1 MKKHLSLKILSIAF
15 GFLILVSCSNSD
27 LDKAEE
33 ANGSLFTL
41 LYPTKTNINF
51 QNSLTEGLNTN
62 ILMYEYFYNG
72 AGVAAGDF
80 NGDDLDDLYFTANLT
95 ENKLYLN
102 NGDFNFQDITKISG
116 AGGRP
121 GPWKTGVSVVDIN
134 ADGKLDIYLC
144 YSGTLPAHKRVNQL
158 FVNQGNTEAGVPQF
172 KDEAA
177 KYGLDSPG
185 FSNQAYFFDADLDG
199 DLDVL
204 LLNHNP
210 KNLPILNEASTA
222 EFMKTDDPEK
232 GLRFYQN
239 DNGYYTD
246 KTTSSGINGSA
257 LSYGLGLGISDF
269 NDDGWPDFYVSND
282 YSVPDYIYINQRNGK
297 FKNEIDESIGHTS
310 QFSMGND
317 VADINNDGQVDIFTL
332 DMLPEDNRRQ
342 KLLLAP
348 DNFNK
353 FDLNVRS
360 GFHYQYMRNMLQ
372 LNNGNGT
379 FSEIGQLS
387 GVSNTDWSWS
397 ALLADYD
404 NDGWK
409 DLFVSNG
416 YFRDFTNLDFIKY
429 MDDFVK
435 EKGRLQRD
443 DVLEIISHMPSS
455 NVGNYIF
462 KNQNGGGF
470 QNKTKDWG
478 LGEASNSNGA
488 TYADL
493 DNDGDLDLV
502 VNNINK
508 AAFVF
513 RNDSENNYLKI
524 KLEGSDKN
532 PLGIGAKL
540 TFESGDEVM
549 TLEQNLGRGYLSSVS
564 PVLNL
569 GLGKKQS
576 IGKLTIKWPTGK
588 VQILTDV
595 KANQTLILNVQD
607 AIDDS
612 KSLRSNITLF
622 EEVKSPIPY
631 QHKKTKYRDF
641 DRQPLLIHEQSF
653 TGPCM
658 LKGDLNKDGLEDVF
672 IGGALGE
679 NAVVFLQNGGG
690 GFKKNIL
697 PNPANGKKGEDIDVA
712 FLDINSD
719 GFLDIL
725 VAAGGYHQLKADDES
740 LADRFYLNDGSG
752 KFGLSNNV
760 TFKNNSTSCL
770 AVNDING
777 DGLDDVFVGG
787 GVLPGRYPE
796 HIKSHFLINNGKGGF
811 KEIKEALFDDLGLV
825 KTAKWVDLDAD
836 GSQEL
841 VLAGEW
847 MSIKIFKNQKGKL
860 TDVSELFLDR
870 AYLGWW
876 NTLEVKDLNG
886 DGKPDL
892 ILGNEGLNTQFQ
904 ATGKEPLE
912 LYSKDFDNNGIVD
925 PLFCFYIQGKSYP
938 YITRD
943 ELLSQL
949 PKFRPEFTTYQ
960 SFSEVGLDKL
970 FPASE
975 LKTADYFKADYMSTT
990 LLLSQPDNK
999 YKVAELPREAQ
1010 YTPVFSINI
1019 EDFDKDGKEDILL
1032 LGNNTHSK
1040 LRLGKSD
1047 ANYGLLLKGDGKGGF
1062 ETVSQSAS
1070 GLKIRGDVRSSTYLN
1085 EILYVGLNGEG
1096 LKSFTL
1102 KN

>member
-1 MKKHLSLKILSIAF
+1 MKIFSILSILLLF
-15 GFLILVSCSNSD
+15 NISCSNSETKD
-27 LDKAEE
+27 E
-33 ANGSLFTL
+33 AQTPALFTL

-51 QNSLTEGLNTN
+51 QNTLKEGLNTN

-102 NGDFNFQDITKISG
+102 NGEFNFQDVTKISG
-116 AGGRP
+116 TAGRP
-121 GPWKTGVSVVDIN
+121 GPWKTGVTVVDIN

-144 YSGTLPAHKRVNQL
+144 YSGSLPPQKRVNQL
-158 FVNQGNTEAGVPQF
+158 FVNQGNTESGVPTF
-172 KDEAA
+172 KEEAT

-199 DLDVL
+199 DLDML

-232 GLRFYQN
+232 GLRFYEN
-239 DNGYYTD
+239 DNGFYTD
-246 KTTSSGINGSA
+246 RTVGSGINGSA

-269 NDDGWPDFYVSND
+269 NTDGWPDFYVSND
-282 YSVPDYIYINQRNGK
+282 YSVPDYIYINQKNGK
-297 FKNEIDESIGHTS
+297 FKNEINDAVGHTS

-317 VADINNDGQVDIFTL
+317 VADINNDGQIDVFTL

-360 GFHYQYMRNMLQ
+360 GFYYQYMRNMLQ

-379 FSEIGQLS
+379 FSEVGQLS
-387 GVSNTDWSWS
+387 GVSNTDWSWT

-409 DLFVSNG
+409 DLFVTNG
-416 YFRDFTNLDFIKY
+416 YFRDYTNLDFIKY

-462 KNQNGGGF
+462 KNHRGDTF

-488 TYADL
+488 VYADL

-513 RNDSENNYLKI
+513 RNETANNYLKV
-524 KLEGSDKN
+524 KLKGSEKN

-540 TFESGDEVM
+540 SFEIGAEIM
-549 TLEQNLGRGYLSSVS
+549 TLEQNLGRGYLSSIS

-569 GLGKKQS
+569 GLGKSKMVD
-576 IGKLTIKWPTGK
+576 KLTIKWGTGEIQ
-588 VQILTDV
+588 VLNNLE
-595 KANQTLILNVQD
+595 ANQTLSLNIVN
-607 AIDDS
+607 A
-612 KSLRSNITLF
+612 SLREEAFSKGFVVF
-622 EEVKSPIPY
+622 EEIPSPLNHKHKSI
-631 QHKKTKYRDF
+631 KYRDF

-653 TGPCM
+653 TGPVM
-658 LKGDLNKDGLEDVF
+658 KEFDIDKNGIQDIF
-672 IGGALGE
+672 IGGSLGE
-679 NAVVFLQNGGG
+679 HAVVFLQNKEGK
-690 GFKKNIL
+690 FEKKVL
-697 PNPANGKKGEDIDVA
+697 PEFVSGEDTDAAFFDANG
-712 FLDINSD
+712 D
-719 GFLDIL
+719 GFVDIL
-725 VAAGGYHQLKADDES
+725 VSRGGYHQLKADDKA
-740 LADRFYLNDGSG
+740 LADRLYLNDGKANFSIT
-752 KFGLSNNV
+752 KASFNN
-760 TFKNNSTSCL
+760 KSSSCL
-770 AVNDING
+770 AANDVNG
-777 DGLDDVFVGG
+777 DGITDVFVGG

-796 HIKSHFLINNGKGGF
+796 YTPSYFLISDGKGGF
-811 KEIKEALFDDLGLV
+811 KTLNDPLLANLGLV
-825 KTAKWVDLDAD
+825 KTAKWLDLDAD
-836 GSQEL
+836 GSDEL
-841 VLAGEW
+841 ILAGEW
-847 MSIKIFKNQKGKL
+847 MSIKMFKNSNGKL
-860 TDVSELFLDR
+860 SDVSDVFLDKT
-870 AYLGWW
+870 YKGWW
-876 NTLEVKDLNG
+876 NTFEAKDLNG

-892 ILGNEGLNTQFQ
+892 VFGNEGLNTQFR
-904 ATGKEPLE
+904 ASEEEPLE
-912 LYSKDFDNNGIVD
+912 LYSKDFDGNGIVD

-943 ELLSQL
+943 ELLNQL
-949 PKFRPEFTTYQ
+949 PKFRPNFTSYS
-960 SFSEVGLDKL
+960 SFSEVGMDKL

-975 LKTADYFKADYMSTT
+975 LKTANYFKAEHMSTT
-990 LLLSQPDNK
+990 LFLSQPDGK
-999 YKVAELPREAQ
+999 YKVAKLPKEAQ
-1010 YTPVFSINI
+1010 YAPIFSIGI
-1019 EDFDKDGKEDILL
+1019 EDFDGDGDNDLL
-1032 LGNNTHSK
+1032 LFGNNSHSK

-1047 ANYGLLLKGDGKGGF
+1047 ANYGLLLKGNGKGTFQTVPQAISGF
-1062 ETVSQSAS
+1062 NV
-1070 GLKIRGDVRSSTYLN
+1070 KGDVRTSVYSNGMLYL
-1085 EILYVGLNGEG
+1085 GLNGEG
-1096 LKSFTL
+1096 VKGFQLKD
-1102 KN
+1102 

>member
-1 MKKHLSLKILSIAF
+1 MKKHLCFKVLSLAF
-15 GFLILVSCSNSD
+15 GFLILTSCSNSD
-27 LDKAEE
+27 SDKVEE
-33 ANGSLFTL
+33 NDSLFTL

-51 QNSLTEGLNTN
+51 QNTLTEGLNTN

-72 AGVAAGDF
+72 AGVAAADF
-80 NGDDLDDLYFTANLT
+80 NGDGLDDLYFTANLT

-102 NGDFNFQDITKISG
+102 NGEFNFQDITKISG
-116 AGGRP
+116 ASGRP

-177 KYGLDSPG
+177 KYGIDSPG
-185 FSNQAYFFDADLDG
+185 FSNQSYFFDADRDG
-199 DLDVL
+199 DLDML

-222 EFMKTDDPEK
+222 EFLKIDDPEK
-232 GLRFYQN
+232 GIRYYQN
-239 DNGYYTD
+239 DNGYYSD
-246 KTTSSGINGSA
+246 KTTSSGVNGSA

-282 YSVPDYIYINQRNGK
+282 YSVPDYIYINQKNGK
-297 FKNEIDESIGHTS
+297 FKNKMDQSIGHTS

-317 VADINNDGQVDIFTL
+317 VADINNDGHTDIFTL

-360 GFHYQYMRNMLQ
+360 GFYYQYMRNMLQ

-379 FSEIGQLS
+379 FSEVGQFS

-429 MDDFVK
+429 MNDFVK

-443 DVLEIISHMPSS
+443 DVLELISKMPSS

-462 KNQNGGGF
+462 KNQNGEGF
-470 QNKTKDWG
+470 LDKTKDWG
-478 LGEASNSNGA
+478 LGEVSNSNGA
-488 TYADL
+488 AYADL
-493 DNDGDLDLV
+493 DNDGDLDLI

-513 RNDSENNYLKI
+513 RNDSKNNYLKV
-524 KLEGSDKN
+524 KLKGSLKN

-540 TFESGDEVM
+540 TLETDSKV
-549 TLEQNLGRGYLSSVS
+549 LAVEQNLGRGYLSSVS
-564 PVLNL
+564 PVLNI
-569 GLGKKQS
+569 GLGQNET
-576 IGKLTIKWPTGK
+576 IDKLTINWPTGE
-588 VQILTDV
+588 VQVLKKV
-595 KANQTLILNVQD
+595 KANQTLAIKIEDSQVAKESVQF
-607 AIDDS
+607 AEA
-612 KSLRSNITLF
+612 LF
-622 EEVKSPIPY
+622 TELKSPISY
-631 QHKKTKYRDF
+631 SHTKNKYRDF

-653 TGPCM
+653 SGPF
-658 LKGDLNKDGLEDVF
+658 LTKVDLDKNGLEDIF
-672 IGGALGE
+672 IGGAADE
-679 NAVVFLQNGGG
+679 TAVVFLQNEHGN
-690 GFKKNIL
+690 FRKRVL
-697 PNPANGKKGEDIDVA
+697 PNTDKGKKAEDRDAAFIDVNA
-712 FLDINSD
+712 D

-725 VAAGGYHQLKADDES
+725 VASGGYHQLKADDAS
-740 LADRFYLNDGSG
+740 LADRLYINDGKG
-752 KFGLSNNV
+752 GFKLSHA
-760 TFKNNSTSCL
+760 TFKNQTSSCF

-777 DGLDDVFVGG
+777 DGLSDVFVGG
-787 GVLPGRYPE
+787 GTSPGRYPE
-796 HIKSHFLINNGKGGF
+796 HGKSHFLINDGKGGL
-811 KEIKEALFDDLGLV
+811 KPVSEPLLDDLGLV
-825 KTAKWVDLDAD
+825 KTAEWVDLDAD
-836 GSQEL
+836 GNKEL

-847 MSIKIFKNQKGKL
+847 MSIKIFENKDGKL
-860 TDVSELFLDR
+860 TDVSHSYFGKS
-870 AYLGWW
+870 YLGWW
-876 NTLEVKDLNG
+876 NTLAVKDLNG

-892 ILGNEGLNTQFQ
+892 VLGNEGLNTQFK
-904 ATGKEPLE
+904 ASENEPLE
-912 LYSKDFDNNGIVD
+912 LYAKDFDNNGIVD

-943 ELLSQL
+943 ELLNQL
-949 PKFRPEFTTYQ
+949 PQFRPSFTTYN

-970 FPASE
+970 FPTSE
-975 LKTADYFKADYMSTT
+975 LKTASYFKADYMATT
-990 LLLSQPDNK
+990 LLLSQPDGK
-999 YKVAELPREAQ
+999 YQVSELPKEAQ
-1010 YTPVFSINI
+1010 YAPVFSINI
-1019 EDFDKDGKEDILL
+1019 EDFDKDGKDDMLL
-1032 LGNNTHSK
+1032 FGNNTHSK

-1047 ANYGLLLKGDGKGGF
+1047 ANYGLLLKGDGKGSF

-1070 GLKIRGDVRSSTYLN
+1070 GLNISGDVRSSLYLN
-1085 EILYVGLNGEG
+1085 NMLYIGLNGEP
-1096 LKSFTL
+1096 LRAFKF
-1102 KN
+1102 